1 MFEVSGM
8 SLGRIRITFTRRK
21 RMDLDLHDNVDL
33 LKLSGSKYVPYSSN
47 QLVEETSI
55 SIAFLTDTAIIVNV
69 FI

>member
-1 MFEVSGM
+1 
-8 SLGRIRITFTRRK
+8 
-21 RMDLDLHDNVDL
+21 MDLDLHDNVDL